1 MCQHVLTVTQI
12 KKNIPT
18 TTPQTQPTI
27 TQTLRFI
34 PVASNKRSKLKS
46 YRPQPVRKHNHN
58 SRPSALDDTNL
69 HGLLITVSICGVGCV
84 SGDFSQTGQC
94 TV

>member
-46 YRPQPVRKHNHN
+46 YRPQPRQK
-58 SRPSALDDTNL
+58 A
-69 HGLLITVSICGVGCV
+69 
-84 SGDFSQTGQC
+84 
-94 TV
+94 